1 MLASVRYRL
10 PGETLVHEIG
20 TKHPPK
26 RCTSLAEIPPQKGYL
41 FAPFQENDAHPL
53 WFIPADEQRTW
64 TQPTEVPNFS
74 LAYEEEED
82 HRMEYMRAF
91 EACQAAFQ
99 QSELQKVVLSRTL
112 SVHFDQNL
120 TTDDYYRLFEQAC
133 IAYPNSFVSL
143 ISLPAPWGTWLNNG
157 KDCRLL
163 SQPRSLVREKSQ
175 GTTMGGGLYQSTI
188 RKTRL

>member
-1 MLASVRYRL
+1 MLASIRYRL

-53 WFIPADEQRTW
+53 WFFPADEQRTW

-74 LAYEEEED
+74 LAYEVEED
-82 HRMEYMRAF
+82 HRTEYMRAF

-143 ISLPAPWGTWLNNG
+143 ISLPDPWGTWLMATPEILISA
-157 KDCRLL
+157 KDN
-163 SQPRSLVREKSQ
+163 
-175 GTTMGGGLYQSTI
+175 
-188 RKTRL
+188 